1 VHISEHHDHDIVIMG
16 AGLAG
21 LSAALTMAE
30 QHPTVKVAV
39 LSKVHP
45 LRSHSG
51 AAQGGV
57 NAAVSL
63 EDRWQDH
70 YYDTIKGGWFLGDQD
85 AVEILTRQ
93 APEAVYALDR
103 WGAKFNRTVD
113 GAFAQRPFGG
123 QRRNR
128 TCYVADKTGH
138 ALLNTLFEQCVKQG
152 VQFYNEWYVFS
163 LVVDHNTL
171 LGFLGCQVG
180 SGTIG
185 YFACQAGLVATGGAG
200 RVYGQ
205 SSNALINTG
214 DGMSLCLRAG
224 ALLKD
229 IEFFQI
235 HPTGLPNG
243 ILITEGARGEGATLV
258 NAGGERFM
266 KRYAPEFME
275 LAPRDLVSRAI
286 QTEIDEGRGFADG
299 CVRLD
304 LTHLGEK
311 KINER
316 LSQIREISINFA
328 GVDPVREPI
337 PVRPTVHYTMGGI
350 DVGTDCATNIAGL
363 YAAGEAACVSVHGA
377 NRLGGNSLLETIV
390 FGRRAG
396 ETMPAYLA
404 DHRTPDRTQEQTLL
418 VEAMEQF
425 AALFDGEKDGEHAPA
440 LRREMEETMVANFG
454 LFKEEERMHAGL
466 ARIESLAA
474 RFAKVRVRDRSLIF
488 NLDLIR
494 TLELRAML
502 DIAHACALASLPRT
516 ESRGSHYRLDFP
528 DMDNQNFLKHSLVAR
543 SPQGGLSLSYRE
555 VTIIDTKP
563 LDEIKY

>member
-1 VHISEHHDHDIVIMG
+1 MHIAEHFDHDIVIMG

-21 LSAALTMAE
+21 LTAALTMAE
-30 QHPTVKVAV
+30 RHPAVRVAV
-39 LSKVHP
+39 LSKVYP

-51 AAQGGV
+51 AAQGGI
-57 NAAVSL
+57 NAAIAVD
-63 EDRWQDH
+63 DRWQDH
-70 YYDTIKGGWFLGDQD
+70 YYDTVKGGWFLGDQD
-85 AVEILTRQ
+85 AVAILTRE
-93 APEAVYALDR
+93 APAAIYALDR
-103 WGAKFNRTVD
+103 WGAKFSRTPE
-113 GAFAQRPFGG
+113 GTLAQRPFGG

-138 ALLNTLFEQCVKQG
+138 ALLNTLYEQCVRRG
-152 VQFYNEWYVFS
+152 VRFFSEWQVFS
-163 LVVDHNTL
+163 LIVDQGVL
-171 LGFLGCQVG
+171 LGFLACQTAA
-180 SGTIG
+180 GTIG
-185 YFACQAGLVATGGAG
+185 YFACRAGLVATGGAG

-224 ALLKD
+224 AKLKD

-235 HPTGLPNG
+235 HPTGLANG

-258 NAGGERFM
+258 NGQGERFM
-266 KRYAPEFME
+266 ARYAPEFME

-286 QTEIDEGRGFADG
+286 QTEINEGRGFSDG

-304 LTHLGEK
+304 LTHLGAER
-311 KINER
+311 INQR
-316 LSQIREISINFA
+316 LAQIREIAIQFA
-328 GVDPVREPI
+328 GVDPVHEPI

-350 DVGTDCATNIAGL
+350 DVDSDGATAIAGL

-390 FGRRAG
+390 FGRRVG
-396 ETMPAYLA
+396 
-404 DHRTPDRTQEQTLL
+404 
-418 VEAMEQF
+418 EAMPVQVAKGPPPERRRESALLAEALRQF
-425 AALFDGEKDGEHAPA
+425 TTLFDGQGEEHAPT
-440 LRREMEETMVANFG
+440 LRREMEQAMVADFG
-454 LFKEEERMHAGL
+454 LFREEGRMRAGL
-466 ARIESLAA
+466 ARIEELVA
-474 RFAKVRVRDRSLIF
+474 RFAKVRVREHSLVC

-502 DIAHACALASLPRT
+502 DIAHACALAALPRA

-528 DMDNQNFLKHSLVAR
+528 ALDNTNFLKHSLVAR
-543 SPQGGLSLSYRE
+543 SPAGSLSLSYRP
-555 VTIIDTKP
+555 VTIVDTLP

>member
-1 VHISEHHDHDIVIMG
+1 MHISEYHDHDIVIMG

-30 QHPTVKVAV
+30 KHPTIKVAV

-57 NAAVSL
+57 NAAVAL
-63 EDRWQDH
+63 DDRWQDH
-70 YYDTIKGGWFLGDQD
+70 YYDTVKGGWFLGDQD

-103 WGAKFNRTVD
+103 WGAKFNRSAD

-138 ALLNTLFEQCVKQG
+138 AMLNTLYEQCIKQG

-163 LVVDHNTL
+163 LIVDKGAL

-180 SGTIG
+180 SGAIG
-185 YFACQAGLVATGGAG
+185 YFACRAGLVATGGAG

-224 ALLKD
+224 AQLKD

-258 NAGGERFM
+258 NATGERFM
-266 KRYAPEFME
+266 QRYAPEFME

-286 QTEIDEGRGFADG
+286 QTEINEGRGLADG

-311 KINER
+311 RINER
-316 LSQIREISINFA
+316 LSQIRDISINFA
-328 GVDPVREPI
+328 GVDPVHEPI

-350 DVGTDCATNIAGL
+350 DVNTDCATKINGL

-390 FGRRAG
+390 FGRRAA
-396 ETMPAYLA
+396 ETMPTYLT
-404 DHRTPDRTQEQTLL
+404 DHQTPDRVREQTLL
-418 VEAMEQF
+418 TETMEQF
-425 AALFDGEKDGEHAPA
+425 TTLFDREGEEHTPT
-440 LRREMEETMVANFG
+440 LRRQMEETMVADFG
-454 LFKEEERMHAGL
+454 LFREEKRMRAGL
-466 ARIESLAA
+466 DRIENLAA
-474 RFAKVRVRDRSLIF
+474 RFAKVRVRDRNLVF

-502 DIAHACALASLPRT
+502 DIARACAMASLPRA

-528 DMDNQNFLKHSLVAR
+528 NLDNHNFLKHSLIAR
-543 SPQGGLSLSYRE
+543 SPAGGLTLSYRD
-555 VTIIDTKP
+555 VTIVDTKP
-563 LDEIKY
+563 LNEIKY